1 MTETPAPAR
10 PAAATTT
17 WLIAGIVCALAPVW
31 LFAIAAFV
39 GLGPASA
46 TLVFALPVVVSSVVA
61 ILAFLRLRKV
71 GARGAALTVGILT
84 IVFGVVGYFL
94 WINLAWT
101 GMQFGDG
108 PL

>member
-10 PAAATTT
+10 PAAATKT
-17 WLIAGIVCALAPVW
+17 WLVIGIVCALAPMW

-46 TLVFALPVVVSSVVA
+46 TLVFALPVIASTVVA
-61 ILAFLRLRKV
+61 VSAWARLRKV
-71 GARGAALTVGILT
+71 GARGAALTVGILA
-84 IVFGVVGYFL
+84 IVFGLVGYFL
-94 WINLAWT
+94 WANLAWV
-101 GMQFGDG
+101 GMQFGNG

>member
-17 WLIAGIVCALAPVW
+17 WLIVGIVCALAPVW

-46 TLVFALPVVVSSVVA
+46 TLVFALPVLASTVVA
-61 ILAFLRLRKV
+61 VLAWVRLRKV
-71 GARGAALTVGILT
+71 GARGAALTVGILAL
-84 IVFGVVGYFL
+84 VFGLVGYFL
-94 WINLAWT
+94 WVNLAIT
-101 GMQFGDG
+101 GIQFGDG